1 MKPSDWCQMMIDN
14 AEDGETAYDYFVLK
28 DMWEK
33 RGL

>member
-14 AEDGETAYDYFVLK
+14 AKGGETAYDYFMLK
-28 DMWEK
+28 ELWLR